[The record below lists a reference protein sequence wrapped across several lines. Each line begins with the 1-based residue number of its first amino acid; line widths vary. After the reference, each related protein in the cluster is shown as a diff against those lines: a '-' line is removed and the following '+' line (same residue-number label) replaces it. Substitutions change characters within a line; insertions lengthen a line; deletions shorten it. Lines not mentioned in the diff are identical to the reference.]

1 MKKNLILLAA
11 ALVALVGCKKDNS
24 SAVTGIAINPD
35 KIEKFY
41 VGDTVRLGLIISPDG
56 AEFPED
62 VRVVWTSSDEE
73 VASVVSQNGTVTSGY
88 PGDAV
93 IKVTAGEL
101 SAACQIHA
109 NYEALF
115 WNVAQIFYFPSSKS
129 EQPLNDEI
137 VTIDGKKCKLYSVTF
152 LCPNGNDFNEDY
164 SAGEGYA
171 LMADVSA
178 YFPIEGTAE
187 EQASLAGNRREITL
201 VTSEE
206 EWKSTP
212 YTALVGELDPAKAGP
227 IYQEFFEKRD
237 AGDQSAKPNWTKFK
251 EEAMK
256 GAYLCEIEMSNEG
269 VSYSHVPDAL
279 VKEGFVKI
287 VRNGDNA
294 YLDYDLKIQ
303 WILSGW
309 WGLAVNEDAESY
321 SELLLQPYQL
331 CESAMVHYDA
341 SLKEGEFIEENE
353 GGEGAP
359 RRLARKQNRLMH
371 KIAGKPVPY
380 FTTEKIAK

>member
-11 ALVALVGCKKDNS
+11 ALVALVGCKDRTT
-24 SAVTGIAINPD
+24 AVTGIEINPN

-56 AEFPED
+56 AQLPED

-73 VASVVSQNGTVTSGY
+73 VVSVVSQNGTITSDY

-109 NYEALF
+109 NYEPLF
-115 WNVAQIFYFPSSKS
+115 WNVANIFYFPATKSKK
-129 EQPLNDEI
+129 PLNDEI
-137 VTIDGKKCKLYSVTF
+137 VTVDGKKCQLYSVTF
-152 LCPNGNDFNEDY
+152 LCPNGNDFNEDF

-206 EWKSTP
+206 EWKKTP

-227 IYQEFFEKRD
+227 IYQEFFEKLE
-237 AGDQSAKPNWTKFK
+237 AGDQSAKPNWTKFQ

-256 GAYLCEIEMSNEG
+256 GAYLCEVEMSGEG
-269 VSYSHVPDAL
+269 VSYSYIPDAL

-287 VRNGDNA
+287 VRNGDA
-294 YLDYDLKIQ
+294 ADLDYDLKIQ

-309 WGLAVNEDAESY
+309 WGLAINEAAESY
-321 SELLLQPYQL
+321 SELLLQPYEL
-331 CESAMVHYDA
+331 CESAMVHYNA
-341 SLKEGEFIEENE
+341 SLEEGEFIEDNE

-359 RRLARKQNRLMH
+359 RRLVRKQNRVMH

-380 FTTEKIAK
+380 FTTEKKAK

>member
-1 MKKNLILLAA
+1 MKKQLILLAA
-11 ALVALVGCKKDNS
+11 ALVALVSCKDKTT
-24 SAVTGIAINPD
+24 AVTGIEINPN

-41 VGDTVRLGLIISPDG
+41 VGDTVRLGLIVKPDG
-56 AEFPED
+56 AQFPED
-62 VRVVWTSSDEE
+62 VRVVWTSSDED
-73 VASVVSQNGTVTSGY
+73 VASVVSQNGTITSDY

-101 SAACQIHA
+101 NAACQIHA
-109 NYEALF
+109 NYEPLF
-115 WNVAQIFYFPSSKS
+115 WNVANIFYFPSTKS

-187 EQASLAGNRREITL
+187 EQGSLAGNRREITL

-206 EWKSTP
+206 EWKNTP

-227 IYQEFFEKRD
+227 IYQEYLEKRD
-237 AGDQSAKPNWTKFK
+237 AGDQSAKPNWTKFN

-269 VSYSHVPDAL
+269 VSYSYAPDAL
-279 VKEGFVKI
+279 VKEGYVKI
-287 VRNGDNA
+287 VRTNDAA
-294 YLDYDLKIQ
+294 YLDYDLKVQ
-303 WILSGW
+303 WIISGF
-309 WGLAVNEDAESY
+309 WGLAANWEAESL
-321 SELLLQPYQL
+321 SELLIQPYQL
-331 CESAMVHYDA
+331 CESAMVHYNA
-341 SLKEGEFIEENE
+341 SLEEGEFIEEN
-353 GGEGAP
+353 GGEQGAP
-359 RRLARKQNRLMH
+359 RRMVRKQNRLMH

-380 FTTEKIAK
+380 FVTEKKAK

>member
-1 MKKNLILLAA
+1 MKKQLILLAA
-11 ALVALVGCKKDNS
+11 ALVALVSCKDKTT
-24 SAVTGIAINPD
+24 AVTGIEINPN

-41 VGDTVRLGLIISPDG
+41 VGDTVRLGLIVKPDG
-56 AEFPED
+56 AQFPED
-62 VRVVWTSSDEE
+62 VRVVWTSSDED
-73 VASVVSQNGTVTSGY
+73 VASVVSQNGTITSDY

-101 SAACQIHA
+101 NAACQIHA

-115 WNVAQIFYFPSSKS
+115 WNVANIFYFPSSKS

-206 EWKSTP
+206 EWKNTP
-212 YTALVGELDPAKAGP
+212 YSALVGELDPAKAGP

-269 VSYSHVPDAL
+269 VSYSYVPDAL

-287 VRNGDNA
+287 VRTNDAA

-309 WGLAVNEDAESY
+309 WGLAVNEEAESY
-321 SELLLQPYQL
+321 SDILLQPYQL
-331 CESAMVHYDA
+331 CESAMVHYNA
-341 SLKEGEFIEENE
+341 SLEEGEFIEEN
-353 GGEGAP
+353 GGEQGAP
-359 RRLARKQNRLMH
+359 RRMVRKQNRLMH

-380 FTTEKIAK
+380 FVTEKKAK